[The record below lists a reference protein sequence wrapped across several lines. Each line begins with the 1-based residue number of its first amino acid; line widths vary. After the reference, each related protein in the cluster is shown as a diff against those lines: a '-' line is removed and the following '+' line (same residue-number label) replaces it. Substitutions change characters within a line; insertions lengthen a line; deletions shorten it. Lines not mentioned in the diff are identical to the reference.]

1 MATDPR
7 LTQAYSKWRCCRWCY
22 KKSKASASSDPQIFQ
37 NNVTVLASMLFSI
50 SRFYKLYEKDPDF
63 ADCVHGLDKQ

>member
-50 SRFYKLYEKDPDF
+50 FRFYKLYEKDPDF